1 MGGAPRVLQ
10 TQVLWKI
17 RKGTTHMGQNGWGEV
32 SLKVVGFSLRIK
44 DREELKMEYF
54 KLGTYLSK
62 VMKPALKITDLG
74 NSKEMKLY

>member
-1 MGGAPRVLQ
+1 M
-10 TQVLWKI
+10 
-17 RKGTTHMGQNGWGEV
+17 
-32 SLKVVGFSLRIK
+32 KVVGFSLRIK

-74 NSKEMKLY
+74 NSKEISFTRM